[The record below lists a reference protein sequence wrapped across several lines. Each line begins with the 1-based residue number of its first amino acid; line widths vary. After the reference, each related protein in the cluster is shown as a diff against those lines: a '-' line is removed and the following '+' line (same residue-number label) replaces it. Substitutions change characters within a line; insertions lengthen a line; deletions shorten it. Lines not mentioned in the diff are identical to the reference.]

1 MLILEILSCADF
13 IYVNSSL
20 LRLFFPAFAHP
31 LPPAPTCWLL
41 YNLVPASTWPPW
53 WALGCIR
60 EVFISGWPGMEF

>member
-1 MLILEILSCADF
+1 MYICENTYCCFKKKYRIEMLILEILSCADF

-20 LRLFFPAFAHP
+20 LRLFLPAFAHP

-53 WALGCIR
+53 
-60 EVFISGWPGMEF
+60 

>member
-20 LRLFFPAFAHP
+20 LRLFLPAFAHP

-41 YNLVPASTWPPW
+41 YNLVPGSTWPPW
-53 WALGCIR
+53 
-60 EVFISGWPGMEF
+60 